1 MAVSMRSRS
10 EAIDAVFRVWVEM
23 RVIGTEGVGSGG
35 GENENT
41 RSFESFPVAAVPAME
56 SAVEST
62 GGDRSGAHVQRNSML
77 RRLQRN
83 DSW

>member
-1 MAVSMRSRS
+1 MAVSIRSRP

-41 RSFESFPVAAVPAME
+41 RSFESLPAAAVP
-56 SAVEST
+56 AVEST
-62 GGDRSGAHVQRNSML
+62 GGDRSGAHVQWNSML